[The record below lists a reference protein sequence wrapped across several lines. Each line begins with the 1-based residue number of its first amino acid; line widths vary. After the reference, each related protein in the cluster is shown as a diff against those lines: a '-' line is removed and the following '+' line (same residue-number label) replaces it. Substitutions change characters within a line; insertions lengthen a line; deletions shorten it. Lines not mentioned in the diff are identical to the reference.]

1 MNLSD
6 DTSVPQDMIFLVLIS
21 HPEKTNKL
29 SGDSIDNGCLA
40 NGWKNGHVHVMSDY
54 NKSMELE
61 YMIVVV
67 WHDCVI
73 MAMMRP
79 PQEKQAQLIN
89 ELPTIICQ
97 RISDL
102 MKSLFWSWSDD
113 FEPIKDMS
121 LFMPVAMGGGHLVR
135 LSLLNMKEKH

>member
-1 MNLSD
+1 
-6 DTSVPQDMIFLVLIS
+6 
-21 HPEKTNKL
+21 
-29 SGDSIDNGCLA
+29 
-40 NGWKNGHVHVMSDY
+40 MSDY

-67 WHDCVI
+67 WHDRVI

-89 ELPTIICQ
+89 ELPIIICQ

-102 MKSLFWSWSDD
+102 MKSLF
-113 FEPIKDMS
+113 
-121 LFMPVAMGGGHLVR
+121 
-135 LSLLNMKEKH
+135 